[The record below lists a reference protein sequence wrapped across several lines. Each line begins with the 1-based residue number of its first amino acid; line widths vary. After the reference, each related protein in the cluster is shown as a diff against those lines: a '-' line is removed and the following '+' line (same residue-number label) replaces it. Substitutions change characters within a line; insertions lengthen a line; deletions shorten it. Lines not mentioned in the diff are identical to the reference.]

1 MSVLSINWL
10 DINTEYWNLSIRHQ
24 GHQESRQRIFFGLR
38 NKHLTRKKE
47 ATEIS
52 SKRKE
57 ECLQKGALGLAVDVK
72 KISSPVSGSLKFQF
86 TGGDT
91 LGFLALVS
99 SLRRA
104 QEPIRGRCSG
114 HVIGIN
120 QSEDGFW
127 KTMNFSRTLWSLS
140 RGWWHFSRRIS
151 LYIL

>member
-10 DINTEYWNLSIRHQ
+10 DINTEDWNLSIRHQ

-38 NKHLTRKKE
+38 NKHLTRIKRRQKYHL
-47 ATEIS
+47 

-57 ECLQKGALGLAVDVK
+57 GCLRKGALGLKVDVNK

-91 LGFLALVS
+91 LSFLALVS

-140 RGWWHFSRRIS
+140 RGWWHFSRRFS
-151 LYIL
+151 L

>member
-1 MSVLSINWL
+1 M
-10 DINTEYWNLSIRHQ
+10 
-24 GHQESRQRIFFGLR
+24 
-38 NKHLTRKKE
+38 
-47 ATEIS
+47 
-52 SKRKE
+52 
-57 ECLQKGALGLAVDVK
+57 GLAVDVK

-120 QSEDGFW
+120 QSEDRFDNELFKG
-127 KTMNFSRTLWSLS
+127 TLVSLQ
-140 RGWWHFSRRIS
+140 RLMTLF
-151 LYIL
+151 